1 MKVSLIPTRQSRCTC
16 GQAAVARSRRW
27 RCCRTPFGRGGRSNS
42 TSYSELLRGAF
53 LFEYYC
59 DSYTGCR
66 QLLPH
71 FPALPHSPIP
81 SFFNPPQPLPAILS
95 TAITYSNTLTPIQDA
110 ALTTAITRHPTAS
123 SHCGSD
129 CGSGAGYRFVDIS
142 SQLLD
147 PRTGIVDTRY
157 VRRRAEASGGL
168 TDEPVRHARCW
179 HSSHYA
185 IARLVLSFAA
195 PSLNARTRRTY
206 TCAMS
211 GSPRCTRRPTP
222 QWGLISTFR
231 LARA

>member
-1 MKVSLIPTRQSRCTC
+1 MPPTSSPLPCPPSFPDPILLQLP
-16 GQAAVARSRRW
+16 A
-27 RCCRTPFGRGGRSNS
+27 
-42 TSYSELLRGAF
+42 TSSCDPIHCHH
-53 LFEYYC
+53 LFEHF

-66 QLLPH
+66 PH
-71 FPALPHSPIP
+71 YCHHPP
-81 SFFNPPQPLPAILS
+81 SNRVL
-95 TAITYSNTLTPIQDA
+95 
-110 ALTTAITRHPTAS
+110 
-123 SHCGSD
+123 HCGSD

-231 LARA
+231 LA

>member
-27 RCCRTPFGRGGRSNS
+27 WCCRTPFGRGGRSNS
-42 TSYSELLRGAF
+42 TSYSELLRGAL

-66 QLLPH
+66 QIFPH
-71 FPALPHSPIP
+71 FPALPRSPIP
-81 SFFNPPQPLPAILS
+81 SFFNPPATSSRDPIHCHHLFEHFDSYTGCRPH
-95 TAITYSNTLTPIQDA
+95 YCHHPPSNRVL
-110 ALTTAITRHPTAS
+110 
-123 SHCGSD
+123 HCGSD